1 MNLKKFERKL
11 KKMKIQIFYC
21 GKLQKKKINSTSLK
35 TTSLKKLNRF
45 IKKI

>member
-21 GKLQKKKINSTSLK
+21 GKLQKKRSIVHH
-35 TTSLKKLNRF
+35 
-45 IKKI
+45 